1 MSLVTAMEIYR
12 ALKNN
17 LNKSRRII
25 CFFREIVGVE
35 QLDSKYYEKET
46 YELLDEIKN
55 LLHQSIDPSDIY
67 KYQVNKIIF

>member
-1 MSLVTAMEIYR
+1 MEIYR

-25 CFFREIVGVE
+25 CFFREIIDVE

-67 KYQVNKIIF
+67 TYQVNKIIF